1 MKMKK
6 IIGWLF
12 ISVLLFHFSSPALA
26 NKPGRLVMFVGVDIS
41 GSFLRSKYFSNSLDF
56 LAHYL
61 YAHLQGYSGFE
72 VPHSLFVGSIGGAR
86 PDEPKTFYPIQTFKY
101 KDLAGIHKELKK
113 IFPQKRQN
121 PNTDYNAFFVQI
133 ADVVKNRKL
142 VLRPI
147 SIVMLSDGIPDV
159 PKVNGRHNYRS
170 IDFIPLET
178 LARNVTVRLLFTSAV
193 VGNRWRNHIKRDR
206 VKVWTQDAQVMVNW
220 NSKDIFDIKKK
231 FVAQDKFFSWVKDL
245 VDFKARIKRVK

>member
-1 MKMKK
+1 MRIKK
-6 IIGWLF
+6 TLIYIFILSMLPLF
-12 ISVLLFHFSSPALA
+12 SASVLAA
-26 NKPGRLVMFVGVDIS
+26 KPGRLVMFIGVDIS
-41 GSFLRSKYFSNSLDF
+41 GSFLRSKYFDSSLDF

-61 YAHLQGYSGFE
+61 YAHLQGYGGFE

-101 KDLAGIHKELKK
+101 KDLAGISKELKQ
-113 IFPQKRQN
+113 IFPKEREN
-121 PNTDYNAFFVQI
+121 PNTDYNAFFRQI
-133 ADVVKNRKL
+133 ADVAKSRKL

-170 IDFIPLET
+170 IDFSPLET
-178 LARNVTVRLLFTSAV
+178 LARNITVRLLYTSAV

-206 VKVWTQDAQVMVNW
+206 VKVWTQDAKVMVNW
-220 NSKDIFDIKKK
+220 KSKDIFAAKKK
-231 FVAQDKFFSWVKDL
+231 FPDQDKFFSWVKDL
-245 VDFKARIKRVK
+245 VDFRARVKRVK